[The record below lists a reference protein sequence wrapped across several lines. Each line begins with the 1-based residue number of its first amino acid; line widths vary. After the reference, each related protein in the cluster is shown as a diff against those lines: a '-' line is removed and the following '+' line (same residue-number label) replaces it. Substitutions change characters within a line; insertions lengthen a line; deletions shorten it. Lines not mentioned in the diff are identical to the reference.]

1 MSTPVLNNGLFLR
14 DTNYK
19 VSSHVDSYHLV
30 NMLKSSEPMDLGPVD
45 LWAMSQ
51 KVEMPLYQMASF
63 GGKNTI
69 LVDNPRGE
77 YKWQTPVVQ
86 DLPYIVENIETGNNL
101 LGQDGTTFKIKLN
114 KRSFGHGDIITYDK
128 YKGEELFIT
137 ADDILPAGDG
147 FIYTVQLVNK
157 NNVASLDKAYLKPGT
172 KFFRKGSAR
181 GEYGEKFS
189 DIGELSAGFREYYN
203 FVGGAEAHVH
213 YSVSSRAEM
222 MMKGG
227 MNADGTVPV
236 TEIWRSFDANIAK
249 DPSLTNIDAMVS
261 KMGKD
266 YIKKAYDN
274 GDLSRTFVTKMEAA
288 HLSKI
293 ANDIETYLMWGKG
306 GRIKQDGPDD
316 IRLSVGLWDQ
326 LDNSFKRIYNKSGF
340 SLELFRSEIFNF
352 YNGKVDFKG
361 PDPSRQIIVQTGMA
375 GMKMVN
381 EAIKKEAFNIAGA
394 SAGQNNALFTDM
406 SKAGIGAISGN
417 NAMDLNFGFAFTS
430 YTIPFLANVKF
441 VLNPAFDNVHTNDIE
456 NPIIDGF
463 PLSSYNFIVFDITD
477 NTNDNIFLLKMKW
490 DSELKWF
497 YQNGTM
503 DYMGRSQ
510 GFASVGNFNGYRVFM
525 SQMMPSIWV
534 KDPTKVLKIVMRNP
548 ITGGSF

>member
-14 DTNYK
+14 DTSYK
-19 VSSHVDSYHLV
+19 VSSHLDSYHLA
-30 NMLKSSEPMDLGPVD
+30 NMLKNVEPMDLGPVD
-45 LWAMSQ
+45 LWAMTQ

-69 LVDNPRGE
+69 MVDTPRGE
-77 YKWQTPVVQ
+77 YKWQTPIVQ
-86 DLPYIVENIETGNNL
+86 DLPYITEDVEPSATNL
-101 LGQDGTTFKIKLN
+101 GVDGTSFKIKLN
-114 KRSFGHGDIITYDK
+114 RRLFGHGDIITYDK
-128 YKGEELFIT
+128 YKGLELYIT

-147 FIYTVQLVNK
+147 FIYTVNLVN
-157 NNVASLDKAYLKPGT
+157 NDNTAFLDKKYLKSGT

-181 GEYGEKFS
+181 GEYGERFS
-189 DIGELSAGFREYYN
+189 DIGEIRNGFREYYN

-227 MNADGTVPV
+227 LNQDGTVPV
-236 TEIWRSFDANIAK
+236 TEIWRSFDQNI
-249 DPSLTNIDAMVS
+249 DPSITRIDDMV
-261 KMGKD
+261 KTMGKD

-274 GDLSRTFVTKMEAA
+274 GTLTRTFLTKLESA

-293 ANDIETYLMWGKG
+293 ANDIETYLMWGRG

-316 IRLSVGLWDQ
+316 MRLSIGLWGQ
-326 LDNSFKRIYNKSGF
+326 LDNSYKRIYNKSSF
-340 SLELFRSEIFNF
+340 NLELFRSEIFNF
-352 YNGKVDFKG
+352 YNGKVEFKG
-361 PDPSRQIIVQTGMA
+361 PDPNRQIIVQTGMA

-381 EAIKKEAFNIAGA
+381 EAIKKEAFNTAG
-394 SAGQNNALFTDM
+394 SGTSLFADM
-406 SKAGIGAISGN
+406 SKAGLGAISGT

-477 NTNDNIFLLKMKW
+477 NTNDNIYLLKLKW
-490 DSELKWF
+490 DNELKWF

-510 GFASVGNFNGYRVFM
+510 GFQSSGMFNGYRVMM
-525 SQMMPSIWV
+525 SQTMPAIWV

-548 ITGGSF
+548 ITGGSY